1 MPAKLYGIEHFTYIG
16 ITTALA
22 VAILLFAKKFAK
34 TEKAQTIVLK
44 SIALALFVSILALYR
59 FLATQSLSDKFF
71 CLHKHSI
78 LQILVQKLCKRGSNT
93 ADILPTAKMT
103 KKRVPCGTLLKSY
116 A

>member
-44 SIALALFVSILALYR
+44 SLALALFVSILANRLSQVFRYE
-59 FLATQSLSDKFF
+59 TTSLVNS
-71 CLHKHSI
+71 STRS
-78 LQILVQKLCKRGSNT
+78 LVSTTHR
-93 ADILPTAKMT
+93 
-103 KKRVPCGTLLKSY
+103 
-116 A
+116 